1 MSLEVIIMVVIG
13 FSVPIGAL
21 IFFEWVAR
29 KDIRESKPRFGR
41 FH

>member
-21 IFFEWVAR
+21 IFFEWVAHKETR
-29 KDIRESKPRFGR
+29 DNKPRWGR